1 MKSLS
6 LSALLAA
13 GVLAGMTAANAAD
26 LGGNCCADLEE
37 RIAELEATTA
47 RKGNRKVSLTISGW
61 VGQQL
66 MVWDDGV
73 RTKAY
78 VTDLGTTLASH
89 VKFTGSAA
97 INSEWSA
104 GYVLHIEAEGN
115 DPLFLSQKT
124 SNFTIGGSNGAS
136 GGGVAVLQSFWFLK
150 SNSLGKLSIGKQ
162 SSAADNVA
170 ILPDGSGSL
179 VPANYVLFDNNS
191 FGLRLKSL
199 TVAGTPI
206 PVPGKPLLDD
216 LFGTTGKFTWGQLA
230 TCPGIQIGVSADCDG
245 VPNNNVRY
253 DSPTFGGFSASWSW
267 GEADIWAVAG
277 RYAGE
282 FNNVKLAA
290 AIAYTESTNTS
301 RTDNGGNL
309 VRVDAG
315 ALQIGA
321 YVQHIPTGLFV
332 YGAYGKDYNNKVVST
347 AFAATLAGFGVGPK
361 VDGDNWY
368 LKAGIRQK
376 WHSLGASVLYGE
388 YGENNNKQSIDL
400 YDATATGFALVTGSQ
415 VRQWGLGYV
424 QEIDAAAMSLWITY
438 RHFDA
443 EANGTIFGI
452 VPFKAELQS
461 MDLVKVGGMINF

>member
-1 MKSLS
+1 MKFLS

-47 RKGNRKVSLTISGW
+47 RKGNRKVSLTVSGW

-104 GYVLHIEAEGN
+104 GYVLHIEAINN
-115 DPLFLSQKT
+115 DPLFVSQT
-124 SNFTIGGSNGAS
+124 ASVGGA
-136 GGGVAVLQSFWFLK
+136 GVGVLQSFWFLK
-150 SNSLGKLSIGKQ
+150 STQLGKLSIGKQ

-179 VPANYVLFDNNS
+179 VAANYVLFDNNS
-191 FGLRLKSL
+191 FFLRKNGAL
-199 TVAGTPI
+199 TDEV
-206 PVPGKPLLDD
+206 
-216 LFGTTGKFTWGQLA
+216 WGSFA
-230 TCPGIQIGVSADCDG
+230 TCPKIQIGVSADCDG

-253 DSPTFGGFSASWSW
+253 DTPTFGGFSASASW
-267 GEADIWAVAG
+267 GESDIWAVAG

-282 FNNVKLAA
+282 FHEFKLAA
-290 AIAYTESTNTS
+290 AIAYTESTDGPTGVGI
-301 RTDNGGNL
+301 NGIDQVTGSNA
-309 VRVDAG
+309 RRKGA

-321 YVQHIPTGLFV
+321 YAQHIPTGLFV
-332 YGAYGKDYNNKVVST
+332 YGAYGKDYNSDLQTANEKAVVGNK
-347 AFAATLAGFGVGPK
+347 P
-361 VDGDNWY
+361 DGDNFY
-368 LKAGIRQK
+368 VKVGIRQK
-376 WHSLGASVLYGE
+376 WHSLGHTVLFGE
-388 YGENNNKQSIDL
+388 YGENNNKQSL
-400 YDATATGFALVTGSQ
+400 DAFQEGVVGSKLS
-415 VRQWGLGYV
+415 QWGLGVV
-424 QEIDAAAMSLWITY
+424 QEIDAAAMSVWFIY
-438 RHFDA
+438 REFSLDLNCSTTTIQG
-443 EANGTIFGI
+443 NGFEPCNPGLSGRNVGGTSSLDDLRIF
-452 VPFKAELQS
+452 
-461 MDLVKVGGMINF
+461 KVGGMINF